1 MDAGLHR
8 DATDTVHSERL
19 RRAVTAA
26 VGLPSIAAALWLG
39 DPAASLALAAGGGAV
54 AFEQYRAV
62 FGRVPREAWPGVA
75 ATAALPLLPA
85 AMSGGIA
92 AAAAAGFWLI
102 AGAVAIACL
111 FRSVARVAAGATEAV
126 GHVLAGILFAG
137 PGLFALAA
145 LRADPVDGRAWT
157 LAILV
162 VTASNAAGAHAAG
175 LAFGRT
181 PPMPSTRRGRSWEGV
196 LGGAIASV
204 IATAV
209 VQAAWLPHIST
220 AELAALA
227 AGSAVIGPA
236 SAVAWFAIPGT
247 RVAGRPATGH
257 VLETIGALLWNS
269 LLVAALRAF
278 IT

>member
-8 DATDTVHSERL
+8 DATEAVHSERL
-19 RRAVTAA
+19 RRAVIAA
-26 VGLPSIAAALWLG
+26 VGLPPIAAALWLG
-39 DPAASLALAAGGGAV
+39 DPAASLALAAAGGAV

-75 ATAALPLLPA
+75 TTAALPLLPA

-111 FRSVARVAAGATEAV
+111 FRSVARVATGATEAV

-137 PGLFALAA
+137 PGLFALAS
-145 LRADPVDGRAWT
+145 LRADPVDGLAWT
-157 LAILV
+157 LAIAL
-162 VTASNAAGAHAAG
+162 VTASNAAGAYAAG
-175 LAFGRT
+175 RTFGRT
-181 PPMPSTRRGRSWEGV
+181 PLVPSITRRTWEGA

-204 IATAV
+204 ISTAV
-209 VQAAWLPHIST
+209 VQTSWLPHIST

-227 AGSAVIGPA
+227 AGSAVLGPA
-236 SAVAWFAIPGT
+236 SAVAWSAIPGT
-247 RVAGRPATGH
+247 RVAGRRPTGH
-257 VLETIGALLWNS
+257 VLETIGALLWTS
-269 LLVAALRAF
+269 LLVAAVRAF
-278 IT
+278 II